1 MPFPADLSIPGIQP
15 GSPALQVNS
24 LPNELSGKL
33 KRGSC
38 GEKQT
43 NNRVQFSSF
52 QLLSRVRLCDL
63 VDCSTSG
70 LPVHHLLPEFTQT
83 HVH

>member
-1 MPFPADLSIPGIQP
+1 MPFPADLSVPGIQP
-15 GSPALQVNS
+15 GSPALQVDS
-24 LPNELSGKL
+24 LPNELSGKF
-33 KRGSC
+33 RRSC

-52 QLLSRVRLCDL
+52 QSLSRVQLCDL
-63 VDCSTSG
+63 MDCSTSG